1 MPGFLGKVGGVK
13 TDFFFSKNRNKKLI
27 NKKLLLN
34 DFYIEQRT
42 IDKFQQDKIF
52 ENNGQYFVLT
62 EGVILNSHELI
73 EKYQTESLF
82 EAIIT
87 MYKKIGSDFFKEFRG
102 SFSGVFFDKKRNKKI
117 IYTSHIGDKQVF
129 YSQIGSDL
137 VFGSDINYIVDYYQ
151 TNNLQYTLNKKAAY
165 YLLTFG
171 FMLEDNT
178 IFSQI
183 NKLIAGHYILI
194 ENGKLEIIQ
203 YYKLD
208 NTPNYEQSE
217 EEIIENI
224 DRLFRQAIKRAFDK
238 DLEYNYQHLV
248 SLSAGLDSRMTTW
261 VANDL
266 GYGGNIVNFTF
277 SQSDYL
283 DETVPKKIA
292 SDLKHQWIF
301 KALDNGL
308 FLQELEN
315 VIKRSAGEL
324 YYWGLALV
332 ESFFDLIDKENF
344 GINHTG
350 QLGDVILGTY
360 YSSLDK
366 DKNYTLTDGANS
378 VLLANKL
385 EKNWIKFDYANE
397 EIFKFYGRGFNGIV
411 QGILLTQETME
422 YYSPFCDVDFLQ
434 YSLQIPLELRYHHAI
449 YIKWILTKYPKA
461 ADYKWEKIKRKLS
474 DKKIKVF
481 LKRVSQRLT
490 RYFRKI
496 LKIKYNPLNTKQH
509 MNPLDY
515 WYNTNKDLKIFLDQ
529 YFNSNINR
537 LDFEEELK
545 TDCIYLY
552 QKGRCFEKAQVL
564 TLLAVLKIY
573 FANNDI
579 TDFFVD
585 IYGGRKNHA

>member
-1 MPGFLGKVGGVK
+1 MPGFLGKVGEIE
-13 TDFFFSKNRNKKLI
+13 TDSVFSKNQNKKLI

-34 DFYIEQRT
+34 DCYIEQRT

-52 ENNGQYFVLT
+52 ENNTKYFILT
-62 EGVILNSHELI
+62 EGVILNSLELI

-87 MYKKIGSDFFKEFRG
+87 MYQELGNDFFKEFRG
-102 SFSGVFFDKKRNKKI
+102 SFSGILLDKKKNKKI
-117 IYTSHIGDKQVF
+117 IYTNHIGDKQVF

-151 TNNLQYTLNKKAAY
+151 TKNLQYTLNKKAAY

-183 NKLIAGHYILI
+183 SKLIAGHYILI

-217 EEIIENI
+217 EEIIENT
-224 DRLFRQAIKRAFDK
+224 DRLFRQAIKRAFEK

-248 SLSAGLDSRMTTW
+248 NLSAGLDSRMTTW

-266 GYGGNIVNFTF
+266 GYGENIFNVTF

-283 DETVPKKIA
+283 DETIPKKIA

-308 FLQELEN
+308 FLWDLESVVSICSGGAN
-315 VIKRSAGEL
+315 
-324 YYWGLALV
+324 YCGLAHAK
-332 ESFFDLIDKENF
+332 SCYDLLNKKNF
-344 GINHTG
+344 GIIHSG
-350 QLGDVILGTY
+350 QLGDVILSTF

-378 VLLANKL
+378 VLLTNKL
-385 EKNWIKFDYANE
+385 DKNWINLDYANE
-397 EIFKFYGRGFNGIV
+397 EIFKFYGRGFNGAN
-411 QGILLTQETME
+411 QGLLIAQETME
-422 YYSPFCDVDFLQ
+422 SYSPFSDLDFLE
-434 YSLQIPLELRYHHAI
+434 YSLQIPVELRYHHAI
-449 YIKWILTKYPKA
+449 YFKWILTKYPKA
-461 ADYKWEKIKRKLS
+461 ADYKWEKIKRKIN
-474 DKKIKVF
+474 DK
-481 LKRVSQRLT
+481 RLT
-490 RYFRKI
+490 VFIKRLPQRFSRYFRKI

-509 MNPLDY
+509 MNPMDY
-515 WYNTNKDLKIFLDQ
+515 WYNTNKDLKIFFDQ
-529 YFNSNINR
+529 FFNSNINR
-537 LDFEEELK
+537 LDFEEEMK
-545 TDCIYLY
+545 TDCLYLY
-552 QKGRCFEKAQVL
+552 QNGRCIEKMQVL

-573 FANNDI
+573 FA
-579 TDFFVD
+579 
-585 IYGGRKNHA
+585 K